1 MRTSLEI
8 VAELTIEFSRAE
20 SACKAFEHQDGG
32 LPIPV
37 VNELRYA
44 GAHAIKALKR
54 GIDDSEECRE
64 ELDKAL
70 RHCKRARYDALE
82 FNVVLAT
89 ERLDKCIDMY
99 RGYEW
104 LAAPLIPRYYEHSRL
119 IREAGHKLE
128 STSGIDKES
137 ELYIGN
143 CMEHIRTI
151 EAFIQDFETAMPV
164 IFLCHPPREGKG
176 RPSRKVGGQAG
187 QALMVADAGDRPVER
202 CHRCPYRVAYQLM
215 PAPKRLGLAAQSAP
229 ELPLN

>member
-20 SACKAFEHQDGG
+20 RACKAFEHQDGG

-164 IFLCHPPREGKG
+164 IFSAIRHEKEKDARVERLEGK
-176 RPSRKVGGQAG
+176 QAKRSWWQTLVTVLLSG
-187 QALMVADAGDRPVER
+187 AIGALIAW
-202 CHRCPYRVAYQLM
+202 HI
-215 PAPKRLGLAAQSAP
+215 S
-229 ELPLN
+229 

>member
-164 IFLCHPPREGKG
+164 IFSAIRHEKE
-176 RPSRKVGGQAG
+176 K
-187 QALMVADAGDRPVER
+187 DARVER
-202 CHRCPYRVAYQLM
+202 LEDKQA
-215 PAPKRLGLAAQSAP
+215 KRSWWQTLVTVLLSGAIGALIAWLIS
-229 ELPLN
+229 